1 LLTLAKYV
9 ERDVMIDLNECV
21 DLNAEGVDIKNN
33 NRIQDKQMVSC
44 VTESG
49 TSEMVTHGQRGCALD
64 SARRFTEAFDECDS
78 SCSVRRSP
86 SIEDEEKSAF
96 SHASSLE
103 SAPPTD
109 LPSDRIA
116 SDGGEVFDGDSSS
129 LGSSISCSEGS
140 FILTNG
146 DDASATANQCFREE
160 SELAAVN
167 CRHIEEAKDLGQCLS
182 SICNDLNSIDTL
194 LPVVDFEKLEKD
206 WVQAAKDGN
215 TNQRRKIMSEEVRRR
230 LAMEEPDE
238 PYWCHSKRQFNRFTL
253 SSRLQSAMKLQV
265 CFINDDMLCEEND
278 GDDKVVD
285 DGVIPKSVSEPNFTS
300 AQFFDVDV
308 NNLQQ
313 GDSAETGELS
323 SQLSASELR
332 RKSYAEQENGTF
344 MARQKRLEFEA
355 TMLFMKAKETARM
368 QMEVERQ
375 ARQKNSLIDNLIG
388 FPISCQKKLSRSQLT
403 AMSTTRL
410 QIILNDIHSKI
421 NALNEELVQL
431 LMQRDSLHMEQDSML
446 VDIADFLQHQC
457 NQKSLL
463 TCESCTESKSKGK
476 KYNRLLKMFRR

>member
-129 LGSSISCSEGS
+129 LGSSISCS
-140 FILTNG
+140 
-146 DDASATANQCFREE
+146 EE

>member
-1 LLTLAKYV
+1 LLTSAKYV
-9 ERDVMIDLNECV
+9 GRDVMIDLNECV
-21 DLNAEGVDIKNN
+21 DLNAEGVDMKNN

-103 SAPPTD
+103 SAPHTD

-146 DDASATANQCFREE
+146 DDASATANQCFHEE

-308 NNLQQ
+308 NSLQQ
-313 GDSAETGELS
+313 GDSETGELS

-463 TCESCTESKSKGK
+463 TGESCIESKSKGK

>member
-1 LLTLAKYV
+1 
-9 ERDVMIDLNECV
+9 MIDLNECV

-44 VTESG
+44 MTESG

-78 SCSVRRSP
+78 SCSVRRSS

-103 SAPPTD
+103 SAPHTD

-146 DDASATANQCFREE
+146 DDASATANQCFHEE
-160 SELAAVN
+160 PELAAVN

-206 WVQAAKDGN
+206 WVQAAKDVN

-238 PYWCHSKRQFNRFTL
+238 PYWCNSKRQFNRFTL

-313 GDSAETGELS
+313 ADSETGELS

-332 RKSYAEQENGTF
+332 RKSCAEQENGTF

-463 TCESCTESKSKGK
+463 TGESCTESKSKGK